1 MIHAQS
7 IRSGLA
13 SALGLFSLLALSAC
27 TVGPDY
33 RTPDTAAAKIDATAS
48 KPYDRSRFES
58 LWWKQFDDPTLNQ
71 LVEQSLSGNR
81 DLRVA
86 FARLR
91 AARALRD
98 DVANDRFPV
107 VTSRASADI
116 GKGQQ
121 PGVTEDRVNSERYD
135 LGLDSAWELDLFG
148 RIRRQLES
156 SDALSEAAEAD
167 LQQLQ
172 VSLIAE
178 LVDAYGQLRGAQ
190 LREKIALSNLENQ
203 KESRQLTEQ
212 LRDAG
217 VGAELDVLRADARL
231 AATAASV
238 PQLQAEAERARHR
251 IATLLGQRPE
261 ELTVDLSPRD
271 LPAITKALP
280 IGDPGELLRRRPD
293 IRAAERRLAASTAD
307 VGVATADLFP
317 RVSLSGFLGFTAGRG
332 SQIGSSAA
340 RAWSVGPSIS
350 WAAFDLGSVRARLR
364 GAKADADAALA
375 SYEQQVLLAPKNR
388 RMPSATMASARSAW
402 SRWSASRKP
411 AAPPRNRRRSATA
424 KAPPISWCCWTPNAS
439 NSPPKMPRPRP
450 RSSCTAASW
459 RSTAPSAVAG
469 NPAPEPAIPGRWKSA
484 TPAPRLQ
491 LPVAGLFMR
500 SAGARSSPTS
510 FLGDGVEARRAL
522 PRAIPAAPAARSGY
536 TGCRYP
542 PAGARPPGRGHDRWR
557 RDGRCHG

>member
-156 SDALSEAAEAD
+156 SDALSEAAEA
-167 LQQLQ
+167 
-172 VSLIAE
+172 
-178 LVDAYGQLRGAQ
+178 
-190 LREKIALSNLENQ
+190 
-203 KESRQLTEQ
+203 
-212 LRDAG
+212 
-217 VGAELDVLRADARL
+217 
-231 AATAASV
+231 
-238 PQLQAEAERARHR
+238 
-251 IATLLGQRPE
+251 
-261 ELTVDLSPRD
+261 
-271 LPAITKALP
+271 
-280 IGDPGELLRRRPD
+280 
-293 IRAAERRLAASTAD
+293 
-307 VGVATADLFP
+307 
-317 RVSLSGFLGFTAGRG
+317 
-332 SQIGSSAA
+332 
-340 RAWSVGPSIS
+340 
-350 WAAFDLGSVRARLR
+350 
-364 GAKADADAALA
+364 
-375 SYEQQVLLAPKNR
+375 
-388 RMPSATMASARSAW
+388 
-402 SRWSASRKP
+402 
-411 AAPPRNRRRSATA
+411 
-424 KAPPISWCCWTPNAS
+424 
-439 NSPPKMPRPRP
+439 
-450 RSSCTAASW
+450 
-459 RSTAPSAVAG
+459 
-469 NPAPEPAIPGRWKSA
+469 
-484 TPAPRLQ
+484 
-491 LPVAGLFMR
+491 
-500 SAGARSSPTS
+500 
-510 FLGDGVEARRAL
+510 
-522 PRAIPAAPAARSGY
+522 
-536 TGCRYP
+536 
-542 PAGARPPGRGHDRWR
+542 
-557 RDGRCHG
+557 